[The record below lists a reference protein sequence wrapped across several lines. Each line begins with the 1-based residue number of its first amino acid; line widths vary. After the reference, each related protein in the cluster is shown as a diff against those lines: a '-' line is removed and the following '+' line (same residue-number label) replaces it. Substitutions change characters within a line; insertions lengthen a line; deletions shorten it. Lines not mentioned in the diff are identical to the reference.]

1 MDKRLKVPILIY
13 FSTWCYLFVQ
23 FAASEMTLELPDI
36 YYILKEIIAS
46 RRSRNVEEI
55 PKSIH

>member
-1 MDKRLKVPILIY
+1 MTKYIQSIFDK
-13 FSTWCYLFVQ
+13 CG
-23 FAASEMTLELPDI
+23 EMTPELTAT

-55 PKSIH
+55 PKSIL